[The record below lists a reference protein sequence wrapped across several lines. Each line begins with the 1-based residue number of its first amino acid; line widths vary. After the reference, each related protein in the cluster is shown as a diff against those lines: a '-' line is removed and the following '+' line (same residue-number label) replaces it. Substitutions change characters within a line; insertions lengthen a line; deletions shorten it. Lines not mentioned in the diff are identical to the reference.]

1 MLEFRDDIITIH
13 VFSFYTDKATNP
25 LNKETD
31 WDNVKGFCDQLSNEP
46 EGWGADERHSKTIT
60 TAAAVTSAI

>member
-1 MLEFRDDIITIH
+1 MTQNKQKTECRVFVYFMLEFRDDIITIH

-46 EGWGADERHSKTIT
+46 EG
-60 TAAAVTSAI
+60 